1 MNTSVVF
8 KEFLDNLVIS
18 NKTEISGR
26 YNNITKALN
35 KQFYNNESETANSYQ
50 IGSYGRKTAVKGV
63 SDLDMIFILPADVYT
78 KYNNYQTNG
87 QSALLQEVRS
97 AIKRTYSNTEIRGDG
112 QVVVVSFTNYVV
124 EVCPVFLQSDGT
136 YKYPDSNDG
145 GSWRK
150 TNPLPE
156 IQEFHDYNQTT
167 NLNLKRLAKMT
178 RAWKNKCG
186 VKIGGLLIDTLCY
199 EFLEDN
205 ESHHTDTYS
214 SYDILLRDF
223 FKYLKDYDRERVY
236 WYAPGSNQRVYKK
249 NSNFIIKA
257 SKAYNNVID
266 AIDKKDN
273 DTVYS
278 IWKKVFGYPFPYP
291 KAIKESAI
299 NYTANEEFIED
310 LFPVDIINRL
320 RIECEV
326 KQNGFRTDLLRKI
339 GILKVNKKLKFYIED
354 TDVQKP
360 YSIKW
365 KVKNEGEI
373 AKARNN
379 FRGQILN
386 DDGREIRNESSNF
399 AGPHFVECY
408 IIKNNV
414 CVARDRIDVPISNT

>member
-8 KEFLDNLVIS
+8 KEFLENLVIP

-35 KQFYNNESETANSYQ
+35 KQFYSNESETANSYQ
-50 IGSYGRKTAVKGV
+50 VGSYGRKTAVKGV
-63 SDLDMIFILPADVYT
+63 SDLDMIFVLPADVYT
-78 KYNNYQTNG
+78 KYNNYQGNG
-87 QSALLQEVRS
+87 QSALLQEVKS
-97 AIKRTYSNTEIRGDG
+97 AILSTYPNTEIRGDG
-112 QVVVVSFTNYVV
+112 QVIVISFNNYVI
-124 EVCPVFLQSDGT
+124 EVCPVFLQSDGS

-145 GSWRK
+145 GSWKK

-199 EFLEDN
+199 EFLEKK

-214 SYDILLRDF
+214 NYDTLLRDF
-223 FKYLKDYDRERVY
+223 FMYLKDYDKERVY
-236 WYAPGSNQRVYKK
+236 WHAPGSNQRVYKK
-249 NSNFIIKA
+249 NSNFISKA

-299 NYTANEEFIED
+299 NYTTYEEFIED
-310 LFPVDIINRL
+310 LIPVDITNRL
-320 RIECEV
+320 KIECEV
-326 KQNGFRTDLLRKI
+326 KQDGFRTELLRKI
-339 GILKVNKKLKFYIED
+339 GILKVNKKLKFYIENN
-354 TDVQKP
+354 DVPKP
-360 YSIKW
+360 YTVKW
-365 KVKNEGEI
+365 KVKNEGPI
-373 AKARNN
+373 AKSRNN
-379 FRGQILN
+379 FRGQLLN
-386 DDGREIRNESSNF
+386 DEGKEIRNENSNF
-399 AGPHFVECY
+399 AGSHFVECY

>member
-8 KEFLDNLVIS
+8 KEFLDNLVIP

-35 KQFYNNESETANSYQ
+35 KQFYSNESETANSYQ

-63 SDLDMIFILPADVYT
+63 SDLDMIFVLPAAVYT
-78 KYNNYQTNG
+78 KYNNYQSNG

-97 AIKRTYSNTEIRGDG
+97 AIQNTYYKTEVRGDG

-124 EVCPVFLQSDGT
+124 EVCPVFLQSDGS

-145 GSWRK
+145 GSWKK

-205 ESHHTDTYS
+205 ENHHADTYS
-214 SYDILLRDF
+214 NYDILLRDF
-223 FKYLKDYDRERVY
+223 FKYLKDCDKERVY
-236 WYAPGSNQRVYKK
+236 WHAPGSNQRVYKK
-249 NSNFIIKA
+249 NSNFISKA

-291 KAIKESAI
+291 KAIKESAA

-310 LFPVDIINRL
+310 FFPVDITNRL

-326 KQNGFRTDLLRKI
+326 KQDGFRTELLRKI
-339 GILKVNKKLKFYIED
+339 GFLKVNKKLKFYIDD
-354 TDVQKP
+354 TDVRKP
-360 YSIKW
+360 YTVKW

-373 AKARNN
+373 AKSRNN
-379 FRGQILN
+379 LRGEILD
-386 DDGREIRNESSNF
+386 DDGKEIRNENSNF
-399 AGPHFVECY
+399 AGSHFVECY
-408 IIKNNV
+408 IIKDNV